1 MNGTDHPNLARIRQQ
16 VIEAASLPLARATT
30 LPRQAYTDE
39 DWFRTEADAV
49 LGAGWI
55 CVAHVSQLRA
65 PGQYVRLDLLD
76 EPLLVIRDHAQGGSG
91 EIRVL
96 SRVCPHR
103 AMDIMPDNMAFPAE
117 GSAKSLVCPYHRWSF
132 GFDGQLKGCPEMQ
145 RAEGFDKRD
154 WHLAAIRSEILEGFV
169 FVNLDANASPLA
181 EQFAEL
187 GALLAPWNCA
197 DMELA
202 IQLEW
207 DCDFNWKVMVEN
219 WMESY
224 HHLGAHHSTL
234 HPYMPAQDTWTE
246 PEHPHFVRCHLPYA
260 PELAEQVRVA
270 ASGGAPIEGFR
281 PVPGL
286 PLERQQEWGLYVGL
300 PCFMV
305 LTVRDRVIWYRLQPI
320 SAGRCK
326 LLTTTL
332 VTREA
337 TEAPDYAQTLE
348 RETRMLRDFHLEDM
362 QVNTAV
368 QHGLR
373 SSRVV
378 RGRLSH
384 LEEPIWLMQRYLASR
399 LQGACPTR
407 AEEAAA

>member
-1 MNGTDHPNLARIRQQ
+1 MTSHDLRRQ

-39 DWFRTEADAV
+39 NWFRTEADAV

-76 EPLLVIRDHAQGGSG
+76 EPLLVIRDHAGAV
-91 EIRVL
+91 RVL

-103 AMDIMPDNMAFPAE
+103 AMDIMPDAMDFPAE
-117 GSAKSLVCPYHRWSF
+117 GHAKSLACPYHRWSF

-154 WHLAAIRSEILEGFV
+154 WALAAIRAEILEGFV
-169 FVNLDANASPLA
+169 FVNLDNNASPLV
-181 EQFAEL
+181 EQYAEL

-197 DMELA
+197 EMELA
-202 IQLEW
+202 IALEW
-207 DCDFNWKVMVEN
+207 ECDFNWKVMVEN
-219 WMESY
+219 WTESY
-224 HHLGAHHSTL
+224 HHLGAHHTTL

-246 PEHPHFVRCHLPYA
+246 PEHPHFIRCHLPYA
-260 PELAEQVRVA
+260 PELAEQVRIA
-270 ASGGAPIEGFR
+270 DSGGTPIEGFR
-281 PVPGL
+281 PVAGL

-320 SAGRCK
+320 SAERCK

-337 TEAPDYAQTLE
+337 TEAPDYARTVE
-348 RETRMLRDFHLEDM
+348 RETTMLRDFHVEDM
-362 QVNTAV
+362 QVNAAV

-373 SSRVV
+373 SQRVV

-384 LEEPIWLMQRYLASR
+384 LEEPIWLMQRFLASCLR
-399 LQGACPTR
+399 R
-407 AEEAAA
+407 APASDSREAAA